1 MKEVKTHPKTIDMS
15 NQKESDSWIFN
26 DSEIAKTKENLTS
39 KIATHD
45 YADLLQKIEN
55 DSSIKDEVIK
65 QIQEAKLSD
74 IEGMT
79 DAFKQDLNTVIQKVM
94 GHALAIG
101 GKFDNLRKFNEI
113 EKGIIDSATRRLTGA
128 EQGLKSAESVSDN
141 WWNRTFAARV
151 KKIAKAQQALA
162 DAQAAAAE
170 SKTKAEVLFNDRL
183 RDADISQG
191 LQQFLHMSAV
201 AQEILTENAKTC
213 AEQADVLEAQHKQ
226 AQSMFE
232 QTAGRK
238 TTLEAELGQLE
249 EKLKEAVAERAN
261 YTKGTPEAAQHEE
274 KISAIQVIHDN
285 KRIEFDR
292 MLAIHNSKERFV
304 NIIMTDLTALKK
316 VRGTLLALTAQLRS
330 DTEER
335 VHTYEAVLRLIQ
347 ASKTQEIGSA
357 IEKIG
362 VETDQKN
369 IEIATA
375 ITSAAL
381 KDAEGRLLEHPER
394 MKAIYRVMEAM
405 TSISERS
412 RKILDSYKEM
422 LKEGYGGESKGTG
435 DGGGKKSETEDV
447 FADLQTK

>member
-1 MKEVKTHPKTIDMS
+1 MA

-26 DSEIAKTKENLTS
+26 DSEIAKTKEKLTS

-45 YADLLQKIEN
+45 YADLLQKVEN
-55 DSSIKDEVIK
+55 DSSIKDEVIR
-65 QIQEAKLSD
+65 QLREAKLSD

-79 DAFKQDLNTVIQKVM
+79 NAFKDDLNTIIQKVM

-113 EKGIIDSATRRLTGA
+113 EKGIIDSATNR
-128 EQGLKSAESVSDN
+128 LKSAEAELKDAESTANN
-141 WWNRTFAARV
+141 WWNRTFGGRA
-151 KKIAKAQQALA
+151 KKIVRAQQALA
-162 DAQAAAAE
+162 DAQTAAE
-170 SKTKAEVLFNDRL
+170 ESRTKAEVLFNDRL
-183 RDADISQG
+183 RDADISEG

-213 AEQADVLEAQHKQ
+213 ADQAEVLEVQHKR

-232 QTAGRK
+232 QTAERK
-238 TTLEAELGQLE
+238 TTLEAELLELE
-249 EKLKEAVAERAN
+249 EKLKEAITERAN

-274 KISAIQVIHDN
+274 KISGIQVIHDN

-316 VRGTLLALTAQLRS
+316 VRGTLLALAAQLRS

-347 ASKTQEIGSA
+347 SSKTQEIGSA

-381 KDAEGRLLEHPER
+381 RDAEERLLDHPER
-394 MKAIYRVMEAM
+394 MKAIYKVMEAM

-412 RKILDSYKEM
+412 RKILDSYKEI
-422 LKEGYGGESKGTG
+422 LKEGYGGEGNQG
-435 DGGGKKSETEDV
+435 ADGGGKKSAAEDV